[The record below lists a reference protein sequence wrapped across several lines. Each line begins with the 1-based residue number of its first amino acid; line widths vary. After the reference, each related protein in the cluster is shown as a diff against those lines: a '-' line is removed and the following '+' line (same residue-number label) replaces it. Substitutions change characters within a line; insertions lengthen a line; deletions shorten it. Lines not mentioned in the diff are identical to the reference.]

1 MIPDKYISSSEHPNE
16 FFNSGVIELAGIFKG
31 EERDCIH

>member
-1 MIPDKYISSSEHPNE
+1 MVPDKYITSGEHPE
-16 FFNSGVIELAGIFKG
+16 RYFDAGVIELAGIFKG